1 MKTEKKKTDDI
12 IQAEDLLIAKYLSN
26 EFILENIIPSEK
38 NLPPFQEFQ
47 SQPRKFK
54 DKTFYSNETVKWIIN
69 TLKQF
74 FKNTSFKIVPH
85 PFLKSPSNIW
95 TIHGFIYHKFRPFFK
110 AYGRGLTIEDAM
122 ASFYGELAERIQVGF
137 FFSRNPYKSQILPY
151 FKFNVSDEDKKLN
164 KEFINLLKNNSYSF
178 VYKFL
183 LSEIESSYYNPY
195 RDITS
200 NRTVWIMNKINKF
213 TTGCASGNSYEQ
225 AFVNAFN
232 EIVERYSSFSI
243 LKKKKNLPTIP
254 EKRLSPHIRHLIK
267 RFKQNNIQIIVKDA
281 SLDLNIPSV
290 AILFII
296 KNKKLIEKKNFNRKL
311 VTFGAASSLDVAIER
326 CITEAEQDINSLRLR
341 AFYNSLYGKSIVN
354 LYETFPQ
361 LERFLPIRDYFV
373 ESFAQNN
380 YFPPQYLEFLK
391 EDYGTIEFE
400 EYNKDDLLDEVNYIL
415 DFLNKRGY
423 HIYLKDCSFFSTP
436 TVRLFIPEMN
446 IGFGKLIIYSNN
458 EIEIFKQ
465 KLLAKEDLNK
475 EDLNVLDTAE
485 FILLLSHLKY
495 LNNFFQIDTITLEQ
509 YSVWKFFGLLA
520 LAFNL
525 KEIANKYF
533 QQISYKTSN
542 QKNKTEILT
551 ELAQIL
557 PNCQKSCYSC
567 RFKRECKFPV
577 LEPLESRVVEAFPRY
592 LRGIEGKQF
601 LL

>member
-1 MKTEKKKTDDI
+1 M
-12 IQAEDLLIAKYLSN
+12 IAKYLLN
-26 EFILENIIPSEK
+26 DIILSNIIPSEK
-38 NLPPFQEFQ
+38 NVPPFQEFQ

-69 TLKQF
+69 TLKHF
-74 FKNTSFKIVPH
+74 FKKTSFKIVPH

-122 ASFYGELAERIQVGF
+122 ASYYGELAERIQVGS

-164 KEFINLLKNNSYSF
+164 KEFINLLKKNSYSF

-243 LKKKKNLPTIP
+243 LKKKTKLPTIP
-254 EKRLSPHIRHLIK
+254 EERLSPHIRHLIK
-267 RFKQNNIQIIVKDA
+267 KFKQDNIQIIVKDA

-290 AILFII
+290 CVLFII
-296 KNKKLIEKKNFNRKL
+296 KNKELMEKKNFRKL
-311 VTFGAASSLDVAIER
+311 VTFSAASSLDVAIER
-326 CITEAEQDINSLRLR
+326 CITEAEQDINNLRLR

-354 LYETFPQ
+354 LYKAFTQ
-361 LERFLPIRDYFV
+361 LEIFLPIRDYFV
-373 ESFAQNN
+373 ESFAQSN

-423 HIYLKDCSFFSTP
+423 HIYLKDCSFLSIP
-436 TVRLFIPEMN
+436 TVRLFIPELN
-446 IGFGKLIIYSNN
+446 TGFGKLIIYSNN
-458 EIEIFKQ
+458 EIDIFKQ
-465 KLLAKEDLNK
+465 KLLANLFDITKEDLQ
-475 EDLNVLDTAE
+475 EVLKKSE
-485 FILLLSHLKY
+485 FILLLSHLKH
-495 LNNFFQIDTITLEQ
+495 LNNFFQIDTIILEH

-520 LAFNL
+520 IAFNL
-525 KEIANKYF
+525 NEIANKYF
-533 QQISYKTSN
+533 QQISYKTSD
-542 QKNKTEILT
+542 QKNKTEILF

-557 PNCQKSCYSC
+557 PNCQKSCFSC

-577 LEPLESRVVEAFPRY
+577 LEPLESRVVKAFPRY